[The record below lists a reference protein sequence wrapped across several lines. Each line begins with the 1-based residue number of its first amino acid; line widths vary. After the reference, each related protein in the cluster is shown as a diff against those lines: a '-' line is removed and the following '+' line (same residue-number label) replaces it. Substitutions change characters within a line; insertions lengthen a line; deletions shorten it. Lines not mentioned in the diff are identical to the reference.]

1 MDNTQI
7 PKLLTTEEV
16 SKMFN
21 IPVSTIGD
29 YGRRG
34 VIPSIKIGYKR
45 RFVPEDVAE
54 WLRRKRD
61 KSIEKSEEL
70 AVRKPEL
77 VEVGGKAYRL

>member
-1 MDNTQI
+1 MLDNI
-7 PKLLTTEEV
+7 PKLLTVKEIAD
-16 SKMFN
+16 MFL
-21 IPVSTIGD
+21 IPESTIGD

-61 KSIEKSEEL
+61 KSIQKSEEL

-77 VEVGGKAYRL
+77 VEVGGKEYRL